1 MEIPGSSTTE
11 PLAPP
16 TTDIPNSLTSHK
28 PLSASQGSLRSIPD
42 NDSSATLSADEDTRP
57 HGDRHGPHPGSI
69 PVSALPTCS
78 TGPKDSHVM
87 SPHTSGI
94 PLTGP
99 RVAPGPQQ
107 GPQNRPHISPSASPG
122 NSNQGFPG
130 SRPGSRMSPASQGH
144 QGMSRPNSRPSS
156 HEVPI
161 IREANTTSGPGNV
174 IDFSQ
179 QSQQPAKSCSPYQG
193 REAQPH
199 RPSST
204 LSEPGLP
211 SHRAVS
217 PHVQGLQVSSLLG
230 NLKSVVPLL
239 PYNVHHGKKALM
251 TSANSEGP
259 YECAH

>member
-1 MEIPGSSTTE
+1 MTVSSMSE

-16 TTDIPNSLTSHK
+16 TTDVANSLTRHK
-28 PLSASQGSLRSIPD
+28 PLSTSQGSLRSIPD

-57 HGDRHGPHPGSI
+57 HGDRHGLHAGSI
-69 PVSALPTCS
+69 PISALPPCS
-78 TGPKDSHVM
+78 TGPKDGRVV

-94 PLTGP
+94 PIGVP

-107 GPQNRPHISPSASPG
+107 GPQGRPHVSPAASPG
-122 NSNQGFPG
+122 NSNHSFPG

-144 QGMSRPNSRPSS
+144 QGMSRPNSRPPS

-161 IREANTTSGPGNV
+161 IREANTTTSGNV
-174 IDFSQ
+174 MDFSG
-179 QSQQPAKSCSPYQG
+179 QPVKPYSPYPYQG

-211 SHRAVS
+211 SHRAMS
-217 PHVQGLQVSSLLG
+217 PHVQGLQVSSLSG
-230 NLKSVVPLL
+230 
-239 PYNVHHGKKALM
+239 KALRICQNFLM
-251 TSANSEGP
+251 NEV
-259 YECAH
+259 